1 MKISEI
7 YKLNVDQKGLDFIDI
22 DVERDVELFIDPCWI
37 HILDGKWFEEASVTI
52 FSFFE
57 HIINLY
63 ENNQKDKAKQL
74 FNSAH
79 EPNETCLGMSK
90 GEPDGTGA
98 SSTMLANVFEVIVNE
113 QMIERGL
120 IQQIEDLPVF
130 IDKFNQDRLSDLVT
144 NLIRKHLVEFT
155 KEQCKKHGI
164 ALTPG
169 VEIGSYWNK
178 DLKQW
183 DVVTDEALIIDGKIK
198 LLVPKIIV
206 VKNYRNSAKHYC
218 RRYVL
223 VKRREEHIRE
233 GSSLVKTEMLKSGK
247 MKVTVVLDDIEQE
260 ERKKLGK
267 TQKEYVREITEG
279 DPELM
284 GRFRREMRHILLSA
298 NTTNRLTDE
307 QIMAEIDKV
316 KLK

>member
-1 MKISEI
+1 MKISEKFNL
-7 YKLNVDQKGLDFIDI
+7 KLDQKSLEFVDV

-37 HILDGKWFEEASVTI
+37 HILDGKWFKEASVTI

-63 ENNQKDKAKQL
+63 EAGKKAEAKAL

-79 EPNETCLGMSK
+79 EPNETCLGMSR
-90 GEPDGTGA
+90 GYPDGTGA
-98 SSTMLANVFEVIVNE
+98 SSEMLANVFEVITAE
-113 QMIERGL
+113 KMIEKGL

-130 IDKFNQDRLSDLVT
+130 IDNFDKDRLSDLVT

-155 KEQCKKHGI
+155 KQQCELHEI
-164 ALTPG
+164 PLTAG
-169 VEIGSYWNK
+169 VKIGSYWNK
-178 DLKQW
+178 DLKKW
-183 DVVTDEALIIDGKIK
+183 DVVTDEALMIDGKIK
-198 LLVPKIIV
+198 LLVPKQIV

-233 GSSLVKTEMLKSGK
+233 GSSLVKRETLKDGK
-247 MKVTVVLDDIEQE
+247 IKVTVVLDDIERE
-260 ERKKLGK
+260 ERKNLGK
-267 TQKEYVREITEG
+267 KQKEYVREITED

-284 GRFRREMRHILLSA
+284 ERFRKEMKHTLLSI

-307 QIMAEIDKV
+307 QLMEEVEKV
-316 KLK
+316 RVK